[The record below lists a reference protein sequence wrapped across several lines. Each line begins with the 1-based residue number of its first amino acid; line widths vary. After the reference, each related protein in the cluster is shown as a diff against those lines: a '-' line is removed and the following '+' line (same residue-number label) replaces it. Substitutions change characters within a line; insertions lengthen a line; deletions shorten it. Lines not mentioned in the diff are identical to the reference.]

1 MNLPYRNQIAVIIP
15 TWNGMRDLPS
25 CLSALDRQQGV
36 AFDIIAVDN
45 ASTDGTPD
53 YIAQYWPDVH
63 LIRNEKNLGFA
74 RACNMGLRAAH
85 GHSIFV
91 LLNQDT
97 EVFPDW
103 LAKLVAPLQEYP
115 SIGVVGSKAI
125 FPNGK
130 IQHAGGI
137 INAQGLGTHIGRGE
151 RDRGQYGVMRQV
163 DFVTGA
169 ALAITRD
176 AYDAAGGLDENFS
189 PAYFEDVDWCYRVRN
204 AGYHIVYVPDS
215 MLVHKEGPTLSA
227 GGHDAEFLLH
237 RNRLRFVLKHWPL
250 EKLRNEFMPT
260 EEVWLD
266 SLGHRGETLV
276 GAMHHAYLHQFIRLE
291 EIIEARS
298 EMFADDEDELEGLA
312 SILLGLRAVY
322 PLSPAKLNNQD
333 IRRVRS
339 PGSVP
344 KNGLFARIQ
353 RRFPRISHALLSTP
367 LTRPLV
373 RLSNQQKLAE
383 VLVEYIRENNREIN
397 ELAQEIEI
405 LKTQVRDQ
413 KSTTN

>member
-1 MNLPYRNQIAVIIP
+1 MNALHRNQIAVIVP
-15 TWNGMRDLPS
+15 VWNGMRDLPA

-45 ASTDGTPD
+45 ASTDGSPD
-53 YIAQYWPDVH
+53 YIAQYWPDVQ
-63 LIRNEKNLGFA
+63 LIRNRRNLGFS
-74 RACNMGLRAAH
+74 RACNIGLEAAMGR
-85 GHSIFV
+85 SILV

-103 LAKLVAPLQEYP
+103 LAQLIAPLQEYP

-130 IQHAGGI
+130 IQHAGGT

-151 RDRGQYGVMRQV
+151 QDHGQYGVMRQV

-169 ALAITRD
+169 ALAITRE
-176 AYDAAGGLDENFS
+176 AYEAVGGLDENYS

-215 MLVHKEGPTLSA
+215 MLVHKEGPSLSA
-227 GGHDAEFLLH
+227 GGHEAEFMLH

-250 EKLRNEFMPT
+250 DKLRNEFMPT

-266 SLGHRGETLV
+266 SLGHRGETIV
-276 GAMHHAYLHQFIRLE
+276 GAMHHAYLHQLIRLD
-291 EIIEARS
+291 EIIDARS
-298 EMFADDEDELEGLA
+298 AMFADDEEELEGLA
-312 SILLGLRAVY
+312 AILLGLRAVY
-322 PLSPAKLNNQD
+322 PLKPAKLNNQNV
-333 IRRVRS
+333 RRVRS

-344 KNGLFARIQ
+344 SNGIVERMQ
-353 RRFPRISHALLSTP
+353 RRFPRFTNALLSSP

-383 VLVEYIRENNREIN
+383 VLVEYIRENNREIS

-405 LKTQVRDQ
+405 LKNQVQDSQ
-413 KSTTN
+413 STSD